1 MSQLKKGT
9 VGIAVL
15 ALGYFGP
22 YSVYG
27 LIFAVAYV
35 SAVLWFI
42 IKAKKS

>member
-1 MSQLKKGT
+1 MRQLKKGT

-27 LIFAVAYV
+27 LLFAVGYV
-35 SAVLWFI
+35 WAALWFI
-42 IKAKKS
+42 SKARNG